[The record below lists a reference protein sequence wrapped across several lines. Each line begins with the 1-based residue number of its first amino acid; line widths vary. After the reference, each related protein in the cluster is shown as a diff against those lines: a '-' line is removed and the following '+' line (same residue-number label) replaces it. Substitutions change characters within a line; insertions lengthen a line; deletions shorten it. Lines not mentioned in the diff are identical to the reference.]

1 MDGQKVMTKGDCNP
15 ECTSF
20 GSVVMTNV
28 SSHAKQLSGAM
39 SSFWKNNV
47 YVMCRKWLMSCG
59 DTFDP
64 APPTDVPHLWLCS
77 YALEQ
82 RHEMPIW
89 TKSLSTNCL
98 VMVPSAAPATHWKAF
113 YLLRDKIPRK
123 KPISPLSP
131 HLLLWLFQC
140 FLFYG
145 YPSIAKIKYCL
156 VFGAYRASQKK
167 TKPFFA
173 LT

>member
-98 VMVPSAAPATHWKAF
+98 VMVPSAAAATHWKAF

-123 KPISPLSP
+123 KTNIPSFPTSPFMTVSVLS
-131 HLLLWLFQC
+131 LLWIPIHCQNKILPCLRCLQ
-140 FLFYG
+140 
-145 YPSIAKIKYCL
+145 SI
-156 VFGAYRASQKK
+156 
-167 TKPFFA
+167 TKEN
-173 LT
+173 